1 MPSITTGRRASKN
14 LAVWGALLALAA
26 IGAAGCDKVP
36 LLAPSGST
44 VTLSTSSSIVQANGA
59 AEIRATVLESSGTPV
74 QNGTTVT
81 FSTNLGTMS
90 PAEARTVNGV
100 ATAQF
105 VPNGQSGTAK
115 IVATSGAAKA
125 DTTSNPL
132 TISVGSAAAS
142 RVLVTAAPSRIS
154 AGGISTIT
162 ATVTDTNGNALS
174 GITVA
179 FTTNNGAVTSV
190 AGTTN
195 ASGQASTSVTTSKD
209 AIVTA
214 TVGGSSGTTTVSGTV
229 TVTVGVLP
237 TLAFG
242 TVTPANPTPGQN
254 VTIPLTVTTTGA
266 TDAFQNVTVNFGD
279 GSSRS
284 LGPLS
289 GSTSV
294 SHAYL
299 SDGVYTVTATGVG
312 SNGDQ
317 TQAITQVAINPRTPV
332 GITLTATPNPTTRNT
347 LVTFTA
353 AFDGTVPANISG
365 YDWNFGDGSTRHTTG
380 RSTQYAYPAVS
391 PAGGY
396 SATVDVDTTDGNSGN
411 AQTQVIV
418 NP

>member
-1 MPSITTGRRASKN
+1 MN
-14 LAVWGALLALAA
+14 LAVWGAILVTAA
-26 IGAAGCDKVP
+26 IGAGCDKVP

-44 VTLSTSSSIVQANGA
+44 VTLSTNSSIVQANGA

-90 PAEARTVNGV
+90 PAEAKTVNGV

-115 IVATSGAAKA
+115 IVATSGGAKA

-132 TISVGSAAAS
+132 TIAVGSAAAS

-154 AGGISTIT
+154 AGGSSTIT
-162 ATVTDTNGNALS
+162 ATVTDTNGNPLS
-174 GITVA
+174 GVTVA
-179 FTTNNGAVTSV
+179 FTTNNGSVTSV
-190 AGTTN
+190 VGTTN
-195 ASGQASTSVTTSKD
+195 ASGQASTTVSTPKD

-214 TVGGSSGTTTVSGTV
+214 TVGGSSGTTAVSGTV

-242 TVTPANPTPGQN
+242 AITPANPTPGQN

-266 TDAFQNVTVNFGD
+266 TDTFQSVTVNFGD
-279 GSSRS
+279 GSSKP
-284 LGPLS
+284 LGALS

-294 SHAYL
+294 SHAYS

-312 SNGDQ
+312 ANGDQ

-332 GITLTATPNPTTRNT
+332 GITLTASPNPTTRNT

-353 AFDGTVPANISG
+353 AFDGTAPANISG
-365 YDWNFGDGSTRHTTG
+365 YDWAFGDGSTRHTTG
-380 RSTQYAYPAVS
+380 RSTQYAYPTVS
-391 PAGGY
+391 PSGGY
-396 SATVDVDTTDGNSGN
+396 SATVEVETTDGNSGN